1 MSTRP
6 KRRYVSAQRSETA
19 EATRARILETAK
31 RLFSRDGIDKV
42 TIAELAAGAD
52 VAASTVYALFT
63 SKAGI
68 LRALMEGALFGPRFQ
83 SAHAQLEDVSDPV
96 KLVEL
101 TSAVSRAI
109 YESESLDLGVLRGAS
124 AFSAELRALE
134 AEFEDRRREMQRARL
149 ELLFAHGRARSD
161 LDFAKAQQIMWM
173 YTSRDVYRMLVHES
187 GWTPDQYQAW
197 LSRTLVDAL
206 VG

>member
-1 MSTRP
+1 M
-6 KRRYVSAQRSETA
+6 
-19 EATRARILETAK
+19 ATRARILETAK

-42 TIAELAAGAD
+42 TIAEIAAGAD
-52 VAASTVYALFT
+52 VAASTVYALFA
-63 SKAGI
+63 SKTGI

-83 SAHAQLEDVSDPV
+83 SAHAQLEGVDDPV

-101 TSAVSRAI
+101 TPAVSRAI

-134 AEFEDRRREMQRARL
+134 AELEERRREMQRDRL
-149 ELLFAHGRARSD
+149 ERLFAQGRARSD
-161 LDFAKAQQIMWM
+161 LDLAKARQIMWM

-187 GWTPDQYQAW
+187 GWTPDEYQAW